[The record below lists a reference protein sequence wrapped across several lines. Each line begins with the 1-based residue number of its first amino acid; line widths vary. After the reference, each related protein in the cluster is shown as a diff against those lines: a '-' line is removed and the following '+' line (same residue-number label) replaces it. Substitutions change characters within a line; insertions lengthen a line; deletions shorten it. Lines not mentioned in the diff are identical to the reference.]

1 MKGQSINMKTINCF
15 LLVAFWMNSSPVRA
29 QSQNQPKPEQA
40 QPWAPG
46 QEVFPVPN
54 SLEDDPAFKRL
65 SPEAQYWVRTMTNK
79 LHEAIEQRGIE
90 GLDQFKLAVAQGE
103 LAGAKFCGKHI
114 FSQWTF
120 VEAVAL
126 NESRKEEVFVA
137 RWGGVHSAVFTDKRC
152 IASDGDIVDGK
163 LISKILPN
171 SLAVS
176 RQNGLV
182 AYEAL
187 FFDHP
192 AEAPGS
198 AQFIQRGVFIENR
211 FLVVLDQG
219 NSVPSRSV
227 RDEDREFWWDD
238 QQERLDMRSGVALD
252 VVTVL
257 VVPMQAKA
265 YLAQQ
270 SAPPPTRQPAAPPAP
285 YCAEAPKTKKP
296 RFGLHLRP
304 SAQKTIDRTL
314 PKTADKS
321 GVQVDPKA
329 PGDAIKEEQNAK
341 DQPCPVVPVAPTKQ

>member
-227 RDEDREFWWDD
+227 RDEDRDFWWDD

>member
-1 MKGQSINMKTINCF
+1 M
-15 LLVAFWMNSSPVRA
+15 A
-29 QSQNQPKPEQA
+29 Q
-40 QPWAPG
+40 
-46 QEVFPVPN
+46 
-54 SLEDDPAFKRL
+54 
-65 SPEAQYWVRTMTNK
+65 K

-103 LAGAKFCGKHI
+103 LAGRKFCGEHI
-114 FSQWTF
+114 FGQWTF
-120 VEAVAL
+120 VDAVAL
-126 NESRKEEVFVA
+126 NEARKEEVFVA

-198 AQFIQRGVFIENR
+198 AQFIQRGVFVENR
-211 FLVVLDQG
+211 FLVGLGQG
-219 NSVPSRSV
+219 NGSVPSRSV
-227 RDEDREFWWDD
+227 RDEGRDFWWND
-238 QQERLDMRSGVALD
+238 QQERLDMRPGVALD
-252 VVTVL
+252 PVTAL
-257 VVPMQAKA
+257 VVPMQAKE

-270 SAPPPTRQPAAPPAP
+270 SGPVPTQKPSAPPAP
-285 YCAEAPKTKKP
+285 DCTETPKAKKP
-296 RFGLHLRP
+296 RFGLRLPP
-304 SAQKTIDRTL
+304 SVQKTIDQTL
-314 PKTADKS
+314 RKTADKS

-329 PGDAIKEEQNAK
+329 PDDAIKEAQKAK
-341 DQPCPVVPVAPTKQ
+341 AQPCPVAPATAPAPAKQ